1 MWKGLRLASGR
12 RWLREVSGMKLAIMQ
27 PYLFPYLGYFQLIR
41 AVASYVVYAYV
52 KGQNQLKPVFCKKGG
67 ACLALLP

>member
-1 MWKGLRLASGR
+1 
-12 RWLREVSGMKLAIMQ
+12 MKLAIMQ